1 MIQVYTGD
9 GKGKTTAA
17 LGQAMRAMG
26 HGMKVYMVQFMKGR
40 TYGELK
46 RMPGTTCPAWSSSMS
61 GRDEFV
67 KKGDPEEVD
76 LRMAREGWEQAREA
90 VESGDYQMVIL
101 DEINIALDYG
111 LLPLEEVL
119 GFLRGHSRELEI
131 ICTGRYA
138 PAELLELADLVSEV
152 REVKHPYQSGTA
164 MREGIEY

>member
-1 MIQVYTGD
+1 
-9 GKGKTTAA
+9 
-17 LGQAMRAMG
+17 
-26 HGMKVYMVQFMKGR
+26 MVIR
-40 TYGELK
+40 
-46 RMPGTTCPAWSSSMS
+46 MS

-67 KKGDPEEVD
+67 NKGDPEEVD
-76 LRMAREGWEQAREA
+76 LRMAREGWDKAREA

-119 GFLRGHSRELEI
+119 GFLRSHSRELEI

-152 REVKHPYQSGTA
+152 REVKHPYQSGEA
-164 MREGIEY
+164 MRQGIEY